1 MAVAEE
7 QELSEIIRPTG
18 FYKSKAKALLGLAG
32 ALVEEHDG
40 VPHIVLG
47 SVLP

>member
-1 MAVAEE
+1 M
-7 QELSEIIRPTG
+7 SEPGTIHSHGRPSDVITADMVREVYG
-18 FYKSKAKALLGLAG
+18 IDCM
-32 ALVEEHDG
+32 VEEHDG